1 MNAEAQARRDEYLE
15 GGGWK
20 KIDGWLYIKA
30 LRLIDFLDRCQDAL
44 EVRGH
49 IGEIGLYFG
58 KLFIFLYLLAREDE
72 NVVGVDL
79 FAEDEWEETFHENMA
94 RYAYPE
100 KEPVIVKS
108 DSLEVTAEQLLD
120 LAGGPYR
127 MFSVDGGHKMEHALN
142 DLRLANKVLVDGGIV
157 LLDDY
162 FDPSFPGV
170 SEATNRFFLEDD
182 DVRVAPFLIC
192 GNKLFLSTKAQ
203 AQAYREATLSTLN
216 PDDVE
221 IIEAIFHGE
230 TVSTVL

>member
-1 MNAEAQARRDEYLE
+1 MNPEAEARRDEYLD
-15 GGGWK
+15 GGGWEQ
-20 KIDGWLYIKA
+20 IDGWLYIKA
-30 LRLIDFLDRCQDAL
+30 LRLIDFFDKCQDAL

-58 KLFIFLYLLAREDE
+58 KLFIFLYLMAREGE

-79 FAEDEWEETFHENMA
+79 FPKEEWEKTFHRNMT

-100 KEPVIVKS
+100 KQPIIVKS

-142 DLRLANKVLVDGGIV
+142 DLRLANAVLSEGGIV

-182 DVRVAPFLIC
+182 GVRIAPFLIC
-192 GNKLFLSTKAQ
+192 GNKVFLSTKGQ
-203 AQAYREATLSTLN
+203 AQAYREAALSTLN
-216 PDDVE
+216 PDEVE
-221 IIEAIFHGE
+221 ITEAVFHGE